1 MKMLPSLIRTSI
13 LILGGGEWCAE
24 AVTGGS
30 CSFQECLKIGLIG
43 HILTIHFAYYKITV
57 VDH

>member
-1 MKMLPSLIRTSI
+1 MLPSLIRTSI